1 MPGEPKVDDENSL
14 SPAKFDIPKPE
25 IGEVLTL
32 ETGSY
37 TVEQLLS
44 GATSD
49 AYIITRDDGE
59 KFALRLPNLRNVNL
73 DEIEL
78 DKPIFVD
85 QTLTL
90 AQVYQQIYSQGS
102 TLSVAQKRE
111 LVNKALKSVPPLTGY
126 YNILGCMLED
136 LVLIQLNEAQNAVN
150 ESVIIKRTEGG
161 LWGTCPYSI
170 QEYAPPEYENKQV
183 GSIKDEQRVLIVML
197 QVAEAM
203 GIAHS
208 QGMALKDFKPPFKG
222 DRIRCDPKGLVKII
236 DWNITGDN
244 TDIPRDLIYM
254 GGYLHSFLL
263 GVQADVNDLPTH
275 YEIGKGI
282 PNWDVISQAAKN
294 ILQRT
299 LSRDPSYRYSSTKQL
314 IDDLAFSIALIDKGH
329 AAQKDNEKGSA
340 GNINGLIND
349 ASYSSVQGEYNR
361 VLAIVDIFE
370 KCQIE
375 LNEGQKGLLG
385 NLKDVATKELK
396 KKDLTLI
403 AYAKAT
409 IFTGNFEKA
418 KSEFLKIVSIIGDPE
433 IKAQAQLLIFL
444 CDYSIALAQAKGCDQ
459 YSIPQVRNTT
469 EWQTAQEASDALLS
483 GDLKKAKKLVDNLDH
498 ALSADPSLL
507 GVTKNFEVIQ
517 DCVKSLSLQ
526 TEAKQMW
533 SELQQTETNHGE
545 KFRTLSTIL
554 NKFQEGTA
562 SAHGIELLDNSAACK
577 NVESALAQAW
587 QELEADY
594 QGIKVKT
601 QQKDTL
607 DKTALSAELG
617 TWIADLRK
625 VSAALSEGDYQLSIK
640 SMLAELEY
648 QRNLLDFG
656 EERTRLLTIIAEQKA
671 QIEQLTP
678 ATTPEAGPA
687 QPTGLE
693 NPLLDELTR
702 QLNLATEQL
711 NANAAN
717 PAPVLA

>member
-625 VSAALSEGDYQLSIK
+625 VSAALSEGDYQLSIEG
-640 SMLAELEY
+640 MLAELEY
-648 QRNLLDFG
+648 QRKLLDFG